1 MQHASRWAVFG
12 LFFFSGA
19 CALIYQITW
28 MRLFRLAMGNTV
40 FTSATVL
47 TAFMAGLALGSW
59 VAGRLAD
66 RTGRPLR
73 AYAYLEVLIGLC
85 GLAMVPAFNALEPVY
100 GWLYHGLDGT
110 GVWLGV
116 GRFLVSAALLALPTT
131 LMGATLPLLS
141 RFTTQ
146 RLESMG
152 RDLGRLY
159 ALNTLGAA
167 LGAALT
173 GFLLVPALGVQT
185 TLWAAAGA
193 NLLIGALAFALPD
206 APSVSAP
213 ADEPSAEPRTSS
225 GSVESSKPAPSR
237 GDVAALWALGLTG
250 FASMIYE
257 VSWTRTLSL
266 LIGSSVYA
274 FTLML
279 VAFICGLGLGS
290 MVLAGWIDRRAR
302 LFRTLAILELAVGLT
317 ALLVEPLFGLLP
329 LAVVE
334 LVNRYA
340 GSFGLLHLSEFLMA
354 FGLMFLP
361 TFAAGGIFPAA
372 AKLYTRHLAKVGKS
386 VGDAYAANTLGA
398 VLGAFAGGF
407 LLIPLIGVQASIL
420 AATTLNIGLGIY
432 FLWRDGLLSRPLFR
446 VLAPGLLLLPLAVSR
461 LPAWDVALLN
471 SAPYLYAGQY
481 QSAARLAG
489 QGVAQAIGQGRR
501 LLYAEEGMT
510 ATVTVWDL
518 RGERFMRVNGKV
530 VASSQG
536 KDLRSHSLLA
546 HLPLLLH
553 EDPQQVLLI
562 GLGCGISLGAAQRHP
577 VAAIDCVELSPEVV
591 EATELF
597 SEVNQDALADPRTRM
612 IVGDGRNHL
621 SLAEDRYDVIISQ
634 PSSLWIAGMA
644 DLFTREFFHD
654 CRQKLA
660 PGGLIGVWLQA
671 YALEPEDVQTIVA
684 TFADAFPHV
693 AMWELMPGIDYLL
706 VGSTAPVEV
715 GLDRLATRLERPG
728 VRRDLARSGGG
739 DALDLLCS
747 YVMGHQGIQKLAGDA
762 PLNTDDN
769 ARLEFAAPRGLYRD
783 LSRGR
788 GLFSLADLAAVR
800 RADLE
805 FVHPTATPQL
815 ARAWAARHLA
825 LEGLIHER
833 RGEYSEALAQMGKA
847 ARLRSEDIEVR
858 RVLPELSFK
867 LAEDAIRRGRFQQAV
882 RLYDGLLAALPDHSV
897 GHYRK
902 GELHEHLRQWDA
914 AAAAYQ
920 RTTELAPTFVA
931 ADLRLGAIHTRNR
944 AFDQAA
950 ETYRRGLATLPE
962 HLGLLNNLGTTFLM
976 QERFAEGLSVFRQAL
991 AIDSTDARV
1000 WNNLG
1005 TAFLKQRQFAEAQHY
1020 LAGAVQRRPED
1031 AILWLKL
1038 ADAYRGA
1045 GDAEKARQVLAEA
1058 PDDLRVR
1065 KMIEQLRE

>member
-1 MQHASRWAVFG
+1 MHIVSRWAVFG

-73 AYAYLEVLIGLC
+73 VYAYLEVLIGLC
-85 GLAMVPAFNALEPVY
+85 GLAMIPAFNALEPIY

-110 GVWLGV
+110 GIWLGV
-116 GRFLVSAALLALPTT
+116 GRFLASAALLALPTT

-173 GFLLVPALGVQT
+173 GFLLVPSLGVQT
-185 TLWAAAGA
+185 TLWAAAGG

-213 ADEPSAEPRTSS
+213 ADEPSAEFRTSA
-225 GSVESSKPAPSR
+225 SSPAPNS
-237 GDVAALWALGLTG
+237 GDLAALWALGLTG

-302 LFRTLAILELAVGLT
+302 LFRTLALLELAVGLT

-372 AKLYTRHLAKVGKS
+372 AKLNTRHLATVGKS

-446 VLAPGLLLLPLAVSR
+446 ALAPGLLLLPLAVSR
-461 LPAWDVALLN
+461 LPTWDVALLN

-553 EDPQQVLLI
+553 EDPQQVLII

-621 SLAEDRYDVIISQ
+621 ALAEDRYDVIISQ

-660 PGGLIGVWLQA
+660 PGGLVGVWLQA

-706 VGSTAPVEV
+706 VGSAAPVEV
-715 GLDRLATRLERPG
+715 GLERLATRLERPG
-728 VRRDLARSGGG
+728 VQRDLARSGGG

-747 YVMGHQGIQKLAGDA
+747 YVMGDQGIQKLADDA

-769 ARLEFAAPRGLYRD
+769 ARLEFAAPKGLYRD
-783 LSRGR
+783 LSRGH
-788 GLFSLADLAAVR
+788 GLFSLADLATVR
-800 RADLE
+800 RADLD
-805 FVHPTATPQL
+805 FVHPAATPQL

-825 LEGLIHER
+825 LKGLIHER
-833 RGEYSEALAQMGKA
+833 RGAYSEALAQMSEA
-847 ARLRSEDIEVR
+847 ARLRPEDIEVR
-858 RVLPELSFK
+858 RVFPELSFK
-867 LAEDAIRRGRFQQAV
+867 LAEDAIRRDRFQQAV
-882 RLYDGLLAALPDHSV
+882 RLYDGLLAALPDHYV

-902 GELHEHLRQWDA
+902 GELHEHLREWEA

-920 RTTELAPTFVA
+920 RAAELAPTFVA
-931 ADLRLGAIHTRNR
+931 AHLRLGAIHTRR
-944 AFDQAA
+944 KALDEAVA
-950 ETYRRGLATLPE
+950 TYRRGLKALPT
-962 HLGLLNNLGTTFLM
+962 HLDLLNNLGTAYLM
-976 QERFAEGLSVFRQAL
+976 QQRVAEGIAVLRQAL
-991 AIDSTDARV
+991 AVDSTDARV

-1031 AILWLKL
+1031 ATLRLKL
-1038 ADAYRGA
+1038 ADAYRRT
-1045 GDAEKARQVLAEA
+1045 GDVERARQVLEGAV
-1058 PDDLRVR
+1058 DDPRVQKR
-1065 KMIEQLRE
+1065 LERLGR

>member
-40 FTSATVL
+40 FTSAAVL

-85 GLAMVPAFNALEPVY
+85 GLAMVPAFNALDPVY
-100 GWLYHGLDGT
+100 GWLYNGLDGT
-110 GVWLGV
+110 GIWLGV
-116 GRFLVSAALLALPTT
+116 GRFLASASLLALPTT

-146 RLESMG
+146 RLASMG

-185 TLWAAAGA
+185 TLWAAAGG

-206 APSVSAP
+206 ASSARVP
-213 ADEPSAEPRTSS
+213 ADEPSAELRTSAS
-225 GSVESSKPAPSR
+225 SVESSKPAPNR
-237 GDVAALWALGLTG
+237 GDMAALWALGLTG

-302 LFRTLAILELAVGLT
+302 LFRTLALLELAVGLT

-372 AKLYTRHLAKVGKS
+372 AKLYTRHLATVGKS

-489 QGVAQAIGQGRR
+489 KGVAHAMGQDRR

-553 EDPQQVLLI
+553 EDPQQVLII

-577 VAAIDCVELSPEVV
+577 VTAIDCVELSPEVV

-597 SEVNQDALADPRTRM
+597 SEVNQDALADPRTRV

-621 SLAEDRYDVIISQ
+621 ALSQNRYDVIISQ

-660 PGGLIGVWLQA
+660 PGGLVGIWLQA

-693 AMWELMPGIDYLL
+693 ALWELMPGIDYLL
-706 VGSTAPVEV
+706 VGSAAPVEV
-715 GLDRLATRLERPG
+715 GLEQFATRLERPG
-728 VRRDLARSGGG
+728 VQRDLAHSGGG
-739 DALDLLCS
+739 GAFDLLCS
-747 YVMGHQGIQKLAGDA
+747 YVMGNQGIQKLAGDA

-783 LSRGR
+783 LSRGH

-800 RADLE
+800 RADLG

-815 ARAWAARHLA
+815 ERAWTARHLA
-825 LEGLIHER
+825 LEGLR
-833 RGEYSEALAQMGKA
+833 REQRGAYSEALAQMGEA
-847 ARLRSEDIEVR
+847 ARLRPEDIEVR
-858 RVLPELSFK
+858 RVFPELSFK

-882 RLYDGLLAALPDHSV
+882 RLYDGLLTALPDHSV

-931 ADLRLGAIHTRNR
+931 AHLRLGAIHTRNR

-950 ETYRRGLATLPE
+950 ATYRRGLATLPE

-976 QERFAEGLSVFRQAL
+976 QEHFAEGLRVFRQAL

-1005 TAFLKQRQFAEAQHY
+1005 TAFLKQQQFAEAQHY
-1020 LAGAVQRRPED
+1020 LAGAIKRRPED
-1031 AILWLKL
+1031 ATLWLKL

-1045 GDAEKARQVLAEA
+1045 GDVEEARQVLEDA
-1058 PDDLRVR
+1058 PDDARVR
-1065 KMIEQLRE
+1065 KMRERLGE

>member
-1 MQHASRWAVFG
+1 MYNASRWAVFG

-59 VAGRLAD
+59 LAGRLAD

-73 AYAYLEVLIGLC
+73 VYAWLEVFIGLC
-85 GLAMVPAFNALEPVY
+85 GLAMTPAFSALEPVY
-100 GWLYHGLDGT
+100 GWLYRELGGAGL
-110 GVWLGV
+110 WLGV
-116 GRFLVSAALLALPTT
+116 GRFVASAALLALPTT

-146 RLESMG
+146 RLERMG

-173 GFLLVPALGVQT
+173 GFLLVPSLGVQT

-193 NLLIGALAFALPD
+193 NLLIGALAFVLAD
-206 APSVSAP
+206 APPARPP
-213 ADEPSAEPRTSS
+213 ADEPASR
-225 GSVESSKPAPSR
+225 R
-237 GDVAALWALGLTG
+237 GDLTALWALGLTG

-290 MVLAGWIDRRAR
+290 LVLAGWIDRRAR
-302 LFRTLAILELAVGLT
+302 LLGTLALLQLAVGLT

-329 LAVVE
+329 LVVVE

-340 GSFGLLHLSEFLMA
+340 GSFGLLHLSEFLLA

-372 AKLYTRHLAKVGKS
+372 AKLYTRHLATVGKS

-420 AATTLNIGLGIY
+420 AATTLNIGLGLY
-432 FLWRDGLLSRPLFR
+432 FLWRDGSFRRPLVR
-446 VLAPGLLLLPLAVSR
+446 LLAPGLLLLPLAVSR

-481 QSAARLAG
+481 QNAARLAG
-489 QGVAQAIGQGRR
+489 QGVAHAIGQDRR
-501 LLYAEEGMT
+501 LLYAKEGMT
-510 ATVTVWDL
+510 ATVTAWDL

-562 GLGCGISLGAAQRHP
+562 GLGCGISLGAALCHP
-577 VAAIDCVELSPEVV
+577 IAAIDCVELSPEVV

-597 SEVNQDALADPRTRM
+597 SEVNQNALADPRTRM

-621 SLAEDRYDVIISQ
+621 ALSEGRYDVIISQ
-634 PSSLWIAGMA
+634 PSSLWIAGMV

-660 PGGLIGVWLQA
+660 PGGLVGVWLQA

-684 TFADAFPHV
+684 TFADAFPYMS
-693 AMWELMPGIDYLL
+693 MWELMPGIDYLL
-706 VGSTAPVEV
+706 VGSASPVEV
-715 GLDRLATRLERPG
+715 GLDRLATRLDRPG
-728 VRRDLARSGGG
+728 VRRDLVRSGGG
-739 DALDLLCS
+739 DALDVLCS
-747 YVMGHQGIQKLAGDA
+747 YVMGDQGIKKLAGDA

-800 RADLE
+800 RVDLG
-805 FVHPTATPQL
+805 FVHPAAPPQL
-815 ARAWAARHLA
+815 TRAWAARHLA
-825 LEGLIHER
+825 LDGLMHER
-833 RGEYSEALAQMGKA
+833 RGAYSEALAQMGKA
-847 ARLRSEDIEVR
+847 ARLRPEDIEVR

-882 RLYDGLLAALPDHSV
+882 RWYDELLTALPDHAV

-902 GELHEHLRQWDA
+902 GELHEHLRQWDI

-920 RTTELAPTFVA
+920 RTAELAPTFVA
-931 ADLRLGAIHTRNR
+931 AHLRLGAIHTRNR

-950 ETYRRGLATLPE
+950 ATYRRGLAALPD
-962 HLGLLNNLGTTFLM
+962 HLGLLNNLGTALLM
-976 QERFAEGLSVFRQAL
+976 QERFAEGMRVFRQAL

-1005 TAFLKQRQFAEAQHY
+1005 TAFLKQRQFAAAQHY
-1020 LAGAVQRRPED
+1020 LQGAVQRRPED
-1031 AILWLKL
+1031 ATLRLKL
-1038 ADAYRGA
+1038 ADAYRGT
-1045 GDAEKARQVLAEA
+1045 GEVEKARQVLEEG
-1058 PDDLRVR
+1058 PDDPRVR
-1065 KMIEQLRE
+1065 KMRAQLGE

>member
-1 MQHASRWAVFG
+1 MHNASRWAVFG
-12 LFFFSGA
+12 LFFFSGS

-59 VAGRLAD
+59 LAGRLAD

-73 AYAYLEVLIGLC
+73 VYAYLEVLIGLC
-85 GLAMVPAFNALEPVY
+85 GLAMTPAFNALEPVY

-110 GVWLGV
+110 GIWLGV
-116 GRFLVSAALLALPTT
+116 GRFLASAALLALPTT

-173 GFLLVPALGVQT
+173 GFLLVPSLGVQT

-193 NLLIGALAFALPD
+193 NLLIGALAFALAD
-206 APSVSAP
+206 APSANAP
-213 ADEPSAEPRTSS
+213 ADEP
-225 GSVESSKPAPSR
+225 APSR
-237 GDVAALWALGLTG
+237 SDLAALWALGLTG

-302 LFRTLAILELAVGLT
+302 LFRTLALLELAVGLT

-372 AKLYTRHLAKVGKS
+372 AKLYTRHLSKVGKS
-386 VGDAYAANTLGA
+386 VGNAYAANTLGA

-489 QGVAQAIGQGRR
+489 QGMAHTIGQGRR

-591 EATELF
+591 EATKLF

-621 SLAEDRYDVIISQ
+621 ALSAGRYDVIISQ

-660 PGGLIGVWLQA
+660 PGGLVGVWLQA

-706 VGSTAPVEV
+706 VGSAAPVEV

-728 VRRDLARSGGG
+728 VRSDLARSGGG

-747 YVMGHQGIQKLAGDA
+747 YVMGDQGIHKLAGDA

-800 RADLE
+800 RADLD
-805 FVHPTATPQL
+805 FVHPPPTPQL
-815 ARAWAARHLA
+815 TRAWAARHLA

-833 RGEYSEALAQMGKA
+833 RGAYSEARAQMGKA
-847 ARLRSEDIEVR
+847 ARLRPEDIEVR
-858 RVLPELSFK
+858 RVFPELSFK

-882 RLYDGLLAALPDHSV
+882 RLYDELLAALPDHAV

-902 GELHEHLRQWDA
+902 GELHEHLREWDA
-914 AAAAYQ
+914 ATAAYQ
-920 RTTELAPTFVA
+920 RAAELAPTFVA
-931 ADLRLGAIHTRNR
+931 AHLRLGAIHTRR
-944 AFDQAA
+944 KAFAA
-950 ETYRRGLATLPE
+950 AIETYRRGLEALPT
-962 HLGLLNNLGTTFLM
+962 HLDLLNNLGTAYLM
-976 QERFAEGLSVFRQAL
+976 QQRVAEGVAVLRQAL
-991 AIDSTDARV
+991 AVDSTDARV

-1020 LAGAVQRRPED
+1020 LSGAVKRRPED
-1031 AILWLKL
+1031 ATLLLKL
-1038 ADAYRGA
+1038 ADAYRGTGA
-1045 GDAEKARQVLAEA
+1045 VEKARQVLEGA
-1058 PDDLRVR
+1058 PDDPRVR
-1065 KMIEQLRE
+1065 KMIEQLGK

>member
-1 MQHASRWAVFG
+1 MYNASRWAVFG

-59 VAGRLAD
+59 LAGRLAD

-73 AYAYLEVLIGLC
+73 VYAWLEVFIGLC
-85 GLAMVPAFNALEPVY
+85 GLAMTPAFSALEPVY
-100 GWLYHGLDGT
+100 GWLYRELGGT
-110 GVWLGV
+110 GLWLGV
-116 GRFLVSAALLALPTT
+116 GRFVASAALLALPTT

-146 RLESMG
+146 RLERMG

-173 GFLLVPALGVQT
+173 GFLLVPSLGVQT

-193 NLLIGALAFALPD
+193 NLLIGALAFVLAD
-206 APSVSAP
+206 APATRPP
-213 ADEPSAEPRTSS
+213 ADEPASR
-225 GSVESSKPAPSR
+225 R
-237 GDVAALWALGLTG
+237 GDLAALWALGLTG

-290 MVLAGWIDRRAR
+290 LVLAGWIDRRAR
-302 LFRTLAILELAVGLT
+302 LLGTLALLQLAVGLT

-329 LAVVE
+329 LVVVE

-340 GSFGLLHLSEFLMA
+340 GSFGLLHLSEFLLA

-372 AKLYTRHLAKVGKS
+372 AKLYTRHLATVGKS

-420 AATTLNIGLGIY
+420 AATTLNIGLGLY
-432 FLWRDGLLSRPLFR
+432 FLWRDGSFRRPLVR
-446 VLAPGLLLLPLAVSR
+446 LLAPGLLLLPLAVSR

-489 QGVAQAIGQGRR
+489 QGVAHAIGQDRR
-501 LLYAEEGMT
+501 LLYAKEGMT
-510 ATVTVWDL
+510 ATVTAWDL

-562 GLGCGISLGAAQRHP
+562 GLGCGISLGAALCHP
-577 VAAIDCVELSPEVV
+577 IAAIDCVELSPEVV

-621 SLAEDRYDVIISQ
+621 ALSEGRYDVIISQ
-634 PSSLWIAGMA
+634 PSSLWIAGMV

-660 PGGLIGVWLQA
+660 PGGLVGVWLQA

-684 TFADAFPHV
+684 TFADAFPYMS
-693 AMWELMPGIDYLL
+693 MWELMPGIDYLL
-706 VGSTAPVEV
+706 VGSAAPVEV
-715 GLDRLATRLERPG
+715 GLDRLATRLDRPG

-739 DALDLLCS
+739 DALDVLCS
-747 YVMGHQGIQKLAGDA
+747 YVMGDQGIKKLAGDA

-800 RADLE
+800 RVDLG
-805 FVHPTATPQL
+805 FVHPAATPQL
-815 ARAWAARHLA
+815 TRAWAARHLA
-825 LEGLIHER
+825 LDGLMHER
-833 RGEYSEALAQMGKA
+833 RGAYSEALAQMGKA
-847 ARLRSEDIEVR
+847 ARLRPEDIEVR

-882 RLYDGLLAALPDHSV
+882 RWYDELLSALPDHAV

-902 GELHEHLRQWDA
+902 GELHEHLRQWDV

-920 RTTELAPTFVA
+920 RTADLAPTFVA
-931 ADLRLGAIHTRNR
+931 AHLRLGAIHTRNR

-950 ETYRRGLATLPE
+950 ATYRRGLKALPD
-962 HLGLLNNLGTTFLM
+962 HLGLLNNLGTALLM
-976 QERFAEGLSVFRQAL
+976 QERFAEGMRVYRQAL
-991 AIDSTDARV
+991 AIDSTDALV

-1005 TAFLKQRQFAEAQHY
+1005 TAFLKQRQFAAAQHY
-1020 LAGAVQRRPED
+1020 LQEAVQRRPED
-1031 AILWLKL
+1031 ATLRLKL
-1038 ADAYRGA
+1038 ADAYRGT
-1045 GDAEKARQVLAEA
+1045 GEVEKARQVLEEG
-1058 PDDLRVR
+1058 PDDPRVR
-1065 KMIEQLRE
+1065 KMRERLGGR

>member
-1 MQHASRWAVFG
+1 MHNASRWAVFG

-40 FTSATVL
+40 FTSAAVL

-59 VAGRLAD
+59 IAGRFAD

-85 GLAMVPAFNALEPVY
+85 GLAMTPAFNALEPVY
-100 GWLYHGLDGT
+100 GWLYHGLAGT
-110 GVWLGV
+110 GIWLGV
-116 GRFLVSAALLALPTT
+116 GRFLASATLLALPCT

-173 GFLLVPALGVQT
+173 GFLLVPVLGVQT

-193 NLLIGALAFALPD
+193 NLLIGALAFAL
-206 APSVSAP
+206 AYEPSASAP
-213 ADEPSAEPRTSS
+213 ADEP
-225 GSVESSKPAPSR
+225 APSR
-237 GDVAALWALGLTG
+237 GDLAALWALGLTG

-290 MVLAGWIDRRAR
+290 MVLAGWIDRRTR
-302 LFRTLAILELAVGLT
+302 LFGTLALLELAVGLT

-340 GSFGLLHLSEFLMA
+340 DSFELLHLSKFLMA

-372 AKLYTRHLAKVGKS
+372 AKLYTRHLATVGKS

-407 LLIPLIGVQASIL
+407 LLIPVIGVQASIL
-420 AATTLNIGLGIY
+420 AATALNIGLGIY
-432 FLWRDGLLSRPLFR
+432 FLWRDGLLSRPLLR
-446 VLAPGLLLLPLAVSR
+446 VLAPGLLLLPLAVAR
-461 LPAWDVALLN
+461 LSAWDVALLN

-489 QGVAQAIGQGRR
+489 QGVAHAIGQGRR

-591 EATELF
+591 EATALF
-597 SEVNQDALADPRTRM
+597 SAVNQDALADPRTRM

-621 SLAEDRYDVIISQ
+621 ALSENRYDVIISQ

-660 PGGLIGVWLQA
+660 PGGLVGVWLQA
-671 YALEPEDVQTIVA
+671 YALEPQDVQTIVA
-684 TFADAFPHV
+684 TFADAFPHGT
-693 AMWELMPGIDYLL
+693 MWELMPGIDYLL
-706 VGSTAPVEV
+706 VGSVAPVEV
-715 GLDRLATRLERPG
+715 GLDRLAAHLDRPG

-747 YVMGHQGIQKLAGDA
+747 YVMGNQGVQKLAGDA

-788 GLFSLADLAAVR
+788 ELFSLADLAVVR
-800 RADLE
+800 RADLG
-805 FVHPTATPQL
+805 FVHPPATPQL

-825 LEGLIHER
+825 LDGLMHER
-833 RGEYSEALAQMGKA
+833 RGAYSEALAQMGAA
-847 ARLRSEDIEVR
+847 ARLRPEDIEVR
-858 RVLPELSFK
+858 RVFPELSFK
-867 LAEDAIRRGRFQQAV
+867 LAEDAIRRGRLQQAV
-882 RLYDGLLAALPDHSV
+882 RLYDELLAALPDHSV

-920 RTTELAPTFVA
+920 RAAELAPTFVA
-931 ADLRLGAIHTRNR
+931 AHLRLGAIHTRRR
-944 AFDQAA
+944 AFDEAIA
-950 ETYRRGLATLPE
+950 TYGRGLEALPA
-962 HLGLLNNLGTTFLM
+962 HLDLLNNLGTAYLM
-976 QERFAEGLSVFRQAL
+976 QERVAEGMAVLREALSV
-991 AIDSTDARV
+991 DSTDARV

-1020 LAGAVQRRPED
+1020 LAGAVKRRPED
-1031 AILWLKL
+1031 ATLRLKL

-1045 GDAEKARQVLAEA
+1045 GEVEKARQVLEQA
-1058 PDDLRVR
+1058 PDDPRVR
-1065 KMIEQLRE
+1065 KMREQLGE

>member
-85 GLAMVPAFNALEPVY
+85 GLAMIPAFNALEPVY

-110 GVWLGV
+110 GIWLGV
-116 GRFLVSAALLALPTT
+116 GRFLASAALLALPTT

-185 TLWAAAGA
+185 TLWAAAGG

-206 APSVSAP
+206 ASSASAP
-213 ADEPSAEPRTSS
+213 ADEPSAELRA
-225 GSVESSKPAPSR
+225 KPPPSR

-302 LFRTLAILELAVGLT
+302 LFRTLALLELAVGLT

-372 AKLYTRHLAKVGKS
+372 AKLYTRHLATVGKS

-489 QGVAQAIGQGRR
+489 QGVAHAIGQGRR

-530 VASSQG
+530 IASSQG

-553 EDPQQVLLI
+553 EDPQQVLII

-577 VAAIDCVELSPEVV
+577 VASIDCVELSPEVV

-621 SLAEDRYDVIISQ
+621 ALAEGRYDVIISQ
-634 PSSLWIAGMA
+634 PSNLWIAGMA

-660 PGGLIGVWLQA
+660 PGGLVGIWLQA

-693 AMWELMPGIDYLL
+693 VLWELMPGIDYLL
-706 VGSTAPVEV
+706 VGSAAPVEV

-728 VRRDLARSGGG
+728 VQRDLARSGGG

-747 YVMGHQGIQKLAGDA
+747 YVMGDQGIQKLAGDA

-800 RADLE
+800 RADLG
-805 FVHPTATPQL
+805 FVHPAATPQL
-815 ARAWAARHLA
+815 ERAWTARHLA
-825 LEGLIHER
+825 LKGLIRER
-833 RGEYSEALAQMGKA
+833 RGEYSQALAQMGAA
-847 ARLRSEDIEVR
+847 ARLRPEDIEVR
-858 RVLPELSFK
+858 RVFPELSFK
-867 LAEDAIRRGRFQQAV
+867 LVEEAIRRGRFQQAV
-882 RLYDGLLAALPDHSV
+882 RLYDGLLAALPDHYV

-902 GELHEHLRQWDA
+902 GELHEYLRQWDA

-920 RTTELAPTFVA
+920 RTTELAPNFVSA
-931 ADLRLGAIHTRNR
+931 HLRLGAIHTRNR
-944 AFDQAA
+944 AFAQAA
-950 ETYRRGLATLPE
+950 ATYRRGLVAIPE
-962 HLGLLNNLGTTFLM
+962 HLGLLNNLGTALLM
-976 QERFAEGLSVFRQAL
+976 QERFAEGLRVFRQAM

-1000 WNNLG
+1000 WDNLG
-1005 TAFLKQRQFAEAQHY
+1005 TAFLKQRQFAEAQRY

-1031 AILWLKL
+1031 ATLRLKL

-1045 GDAEKARQVLAEA
+1045 GDVEKARQVLEEA
-1058 PDDLRVR
+1058 PDDPWIQKRLERLRR
-1065 KMIEQLRE
+1065 

>member
-1 MQHASRWAVFG
+1 MHNASRWAVFG
-12 LFFFSGA
+12 LFFFSGS

-40 FTSATVL
+40 FTSAAVL

-59 VAGRLAD
+59 LAGRLAD

-73 AYAYLEVLIGLC
+73 VYAYLEVLIGLC
-85 GLAMVPAFNALEPVY
+85 GLAMTPAFNALEPVY

-110 GVWLGV
+110 GIWLGV
-116 GRFLVSAALLALPTT
+116 GRFLASAALLALPTT

-173 GFLLVPALGVQT
+173 GFLLVPSLGVQT

-193 NLLIGALAFALPD
+193 NLLIGALAFALAD
-206 APSVSAP
+206 APSANAP
-213 ADEPSAEPRTSS
+213 ADE
-225 GSVESSKPAPSR
+225 PAPSR
-237 GDVAALWALGLTG
+237 GDLAALWALGLTG

-302 LFRTLAILELAVGLT
+302 LFRTLALLELAVGLT

-372 AKLYTRHLAKVGKS
+372 AKLYTRHLATVGKS
-386 VGDAYAANTLGA
+386 VGNAYAANTLGA

-446 VLAPGLLLLPLAVSR
+446 MLAPGLLLLPLAVSR

-471 SAPYLYAGQY
+471 SAPYLYASQY

-489 QGVAQAIGQGRR
+489 QGVAHAIGQGRR

-553 EDPQQVLLI
+553 EDPQQ
-562 GLGCGISLGAAQRHP
+562 C
-577 VAAIDCVELSPEVV
+577 C
-591 EATELF
+591 
-597 SEVNQDALADPRTRM
+597 
-612 IVGDGRNHL
+612 
-621 SLAEDRYDVIISQ
+621 
-634 PSSLWIAGMA
+634 
-644 DLFTREFFHD
+644 
-654 CRQKLA
+654 
-660 PGGLIGVWLQA
+660 
-671 YALEPEDVQTIVA
+671 
-684 TFADAFPHV
+684 
-693 AMWELMPGIDYLL
+693 
-706 VGSTAPVEV
+706 
-715 GLDRLATRLERPG
+715 
-728 VRRDLARSGGG
+728 
-739 DALDLLCS
+739 
-747 YVMGHQGIQKLAGDA
+747 
-762 PLNTDDN
+762 
-769 ARLEFAAPRGLYRD
+769 
-783 LSRGR
+783 
-788 GLFSLADLAAVR
+788 
-800 RADLE
+800 
-805 FVHPTATPQL
+805 
-815 ARAWAARHLA
+815 
-825 LEGLIHER
+825 
-833 RGEYSEALAQMGKA
+833 
-847 ARLRSEDIEVR
+847 
-858 RVLPELSFK
+858 
-867 LAEDAIRRGRFQQAV
+867 
-882 RLYDGLLAALPDHSV
+882 
-897 GHYRK
+897 
-902 GELHEHLRQWDA
+902 
-914 AAAAYQ
+914 
-920 RTTELAPTFVA
+920 
-931 ADLRLGAIHTRNR
+931 
-944 AFDQAA
+944 
-950 ETYRRGLATLPE
+950 
-962 HLGLLNNLGTTFLM
+962 
-976 QERFAEGLSVFRQAL
+976 
-991 AIDSTDARV
+991 
-1000 WNNLG
+1000 
-1005 TAFLKQRQFAEAQHY
+1005 
-1020 LAGAVQRRPED
+1020 
-1031 AILWLKL
+1031 
-1038 ADAYRGA
+1038 
-1045 GDAEKARQVLAEA
+1045 
-1058 PDDLRVR
+1058 
-1065 KMIEQLRE
+1065 

>member
-1 MQHASRWAVFG
+1 MYNASRWAVFG

-59 VAGRLAD
+59 LAGRLAD
-66 RTGRPLR
+66 RTGRPLLV
-73 AYAYLEVLIGLC
+73 YAWLEVFIGLC
-85 GLAMVPAFNALEPVY
+85 GLAMTPAFSALEPVY
-100 GWLYHGLDGT
+100 GWLYRELGGT
-110 GVWLGV
+110 GLWLGV
-116 GRFLVSAALLALPTT
+116 GRFVASAALLALPTT

-146 RLESMG
+146 RLERMG

-173 GFLLVPALGVQT
+173 GFLLVPSLGVQT

-193 NLLIGALAFALPD
+193 NLLIGALAFVLTD
-206 APSVSAP
+206 APPARP
-213 ADEPSAEPRTSS
+213 AADEPASR
-225 GSVESSKPAPSR
+225 R
-237 GDVAALWALGLTG
+237 GDLAALWALGLTG

-290 MVLAGWIDRRAR
+290 LVLAGWIDRRAR
-302 LFRTLAILELAVGLT
+302 LFGTLALLQLAVGLT

-329 LAVVE
+329 LVVVE

-340 GSFGLLHLSEFLMA
+340 GSFGLLHLSEFLLA

-372 AKLYTRHLAKVGKS
+372 AKLYTRHLATVGKS

-420 AATTLNIGLGIY
+420 AATTLNIGLGLY
-432 FLWRDGLLSRPLFR
+432 FLWRDGSFSRPLVR

-489 QGVAQAIGQGRR
+489 QGVAHAIGQDRR
-501 LLYAEEGMT
+501 LLYAKEGMT
-510 ATVTVWDL
+510 ATVTAWDL

-562 GLGCGISLGAAQRHP
+562 GLGCGISLGAALCHP
-577 VAAIDCVELSPEVV
+577 IAAIDCVELSPEVV

-597 SEVNQDALADPRTRM
+597 SEVNQNALADPRTRM

-621 SLAEDRYDVIISQ
+621 ALSEGRYDVIISQ
-634 PSSLWIAGMA
+634 PSSLWIAGMV

-660 PGGLIGVWLQA
+660 PGGLVGVWLQA

-684 TFADAFPHV
+684 TFADAFPYMS
-693 AMWELMPGIDYLL
+693 MWELMPGIDYLL
-706 VGSTAPVEV
+706 VGSASPVEV
-715 GLDRLATRLERPG
+715 GLDRLATRLDRPG

-739 DALDLLCS
+739 DALDVLCS
-747 YVMGHQGIQKLAGDA
+747 YVMGDQGIKKLAGDA

-800 RADLE
+800 RVDLG
-805 FVHPTATPQL
+805 FVHPAATPQL
-815 ARAWAARHLA
+815 TRAWAARHLA
-825 LEGLIHER
+825 LDGLMHER
-833 RGEYSEALAQMGKA
+833 RGAYSEALAQMGKA
-847 ARLRSEDIEVR
+847 ARLRPEDIEVR

-882 RLYDGLLAALPDHSV
+882 RWYDELLAALPDHAV

-902 GELHEHLRQWDA
+902 GELHEHLRQWDV
-914 AAAAYQ
+914 AAAAYH
-920 RTTELAPTFVA
+920 RTAELAPTFVA
-931 ADLRLGAIHTRNR
+931 AHLRLGAIHTRNR

-950 ETYRRGLATLPE
+950 ATYRRGLKALPD
-962 HLGLLNNLGTTFLM
+962 HLGLLNNLGTTLLM
-976 QERFAEGLSVFRQAL
+976 QERFAEGMRVFRQAL

-1005 TAFLKQRQFAEAQHY
+1005 TAFLKQRQFAAAQHY
-1020 LAGAVQRRPED
+1020 LQEAVQRRPED
-1031 AILWLKL
+1031 ATLRLKL
-1038 ADAYRGA
+1038 ADAYRGT
-1045 GDAEKARQVLAEA
+1045 GEVEKARQVLEEG
-1058 PDDLRVR
+1058 PDDPRVR
-1065 KMIEQLRE
+1065 KMRERLGE

>member
-1 MQHASRWAVFG
+1 MHIASRWAVFG

-40 FTSATVL
+40 FTAAAVL

-85 GLAMVPAFNALEPVY
+85 GLAMIPAFNALEPVY

-110 GVWLGV
+110 GIWLGV
-116 GRFLVSAALLALPTT
+116 GRFLASAALLALPTT

-173 GFLLVPALGVQT
+173 GFLLVPSLGVQT
-185 TLWAAAGA
+185 TLWAAAGG
-193 NLLIGALAFALPD
+193 NLLIGVLAFVLPD
-206 APSVSAP
+206 ASSASAP
-213 ADEPSAEPRTSS
+213 ADEPSAELR
-225 GSVESSKPAPSR
+225 SKPAPSR
-237 GDVAALWALGLTG
+237 GDMAALWALGLTG

-290 MVLAGWIDRRAR
+290 MVLAGWIDRRPR
-302 LFRTLAILELAVGLT
+302 LFRTLALLELAVGLT

-340 GSFGLLHLSEFLMA
+340 GSFGLLHLTEFLMA

-372 AKLYTRHLAKVGKS
+372 AKLYTRHLATVGKS
-386 VGDAYAANTLGA
+386 VGNAYAANTLGA

-420 AATTLNIGLGIY
+420 AATALNIGLGIY

-446 VLAPGLLLLPLAVSR
+446 VLALGLLLLPLAVSR

-489 QGVAQAIGQGRR
+489 QDVAQAIGQGRR

-553 EDPQQVLLI
+553 EDPQQVLII
-562 GLGCGISLGAAQRHP
+562 GLGCGISLGAAQHHP

-621 SLAEDRYDVIISQ
+621 ALAEGRYDVIISQ

-660 PGGLIGVWLQA
+660 PGGLVGIWLQA

-693 AMWELMPGIDYLL
+693 ALWELMPGIDYLL
-706 VGSTAPVEV
+706 VGSATPVEV
-715 GLDRLATRLERPG
+715 GLDRLATRLARPG

-747 YVMGHQGIQKLAGDA
+747 YVMGNQGIHKLAGDA

-769 ARLEFAAPRGLYRD
+769 ARLEFAAPKGLYRD

-800 RADLE
+800 RADLS
-805 FVHPTATPQL
+805 FVQPDATPQL
-815 ARAWAARHLA
+815 ERAWAARHLA
-825 LEGLIHER
+825 LDGLIHER
-833 RGEYSEALAQMGKA
+833 RGAYSEALAQMSEA
-847 ARLRSEDIEVR
+847 AQLRPEDIEVR
-858 RVLPELSFK
+858 RVFPELSFK

-902 GELHEHLRQWDA
+902 GELHEHLREWDA

-920 RTTELAPTFVA
+920 RAAELSPTFVA
-931 ADLRLGAIHTRNR
+931 AHLRLGAIHTRR
-944 AFDQAA
+944 KAFDAA
-950 ETYRRGLATLPE
+950 IATYRRGLEALPT
-962 HLGLLNNLGTTFLM
+962 HLDLLNNLGTAYLM
-976 QERFAEGLSVFRQAL
+976 QQRVAEGVDVLRQAL
-991 AIDSTDARV
+991 AVDSTDARV

-1031 AILWLKL
+1031 ATLRLKL
-1038 ADAYRGA
+1038 ADAYRGT
-1045 GDAEKARQVLAEA
+1045 GEMEKARQVLAGA
-1058 PDDLRVR
+1058 PDDPRVR
-1065 KMIEQLRE
+1065 KRLERLER

>member
-1 MQHASRWAVFG
+1 MYNASRWAVFG

-59 VAGRLAD
+59 LAGRLAD

-73 AYAYLEVLIGLC
+73 VYAWLEVFIGLC
-85 GLAMVPAFNALEPVY
+85 GLAMTPAFSALEPVY
-100 GWLYHGLDGT
+100 GWLYRELGGT
-110 GVWLGV
+110 GLWLGV
-116 GRFLVSAALLALPTT
+116 GRFVASAALLALPTT

-146 RLESMG
+146 RLERMG

-173 GFLLVPALGVQT
+173 GFLLVPSLGVQT

-193 NLLIGALAFALPD
+193 NLLIGALAFVLTD
-206 APSVSAP
+206 APAARPP
-213 ADEPSAEPRTSS
+213 ADEPAPR
-225 GSVESSKPAPSR
+225 R
-237 GDVAALWALGLTG
+237 GDLAALWALGLTG

-290 MVLAGWIDRRAR
+290 LVLAGWIDRRAR
-302 LFRTLAILELAVGLT
+302 LLGTLALLELAVGLT

-329 LAVVE
+329 LVVVE

-340 GSFGLLHLSEFLMA
+340 GSFGLLHLSEFLLA

-372 AKLYTRHLAKVGKS
+372 AKLYTRHLATVGKS
-386 VGDAYAANTLGA
+386 VGDAYATNTLGA

-420 AATTLNIGLGIY
+420 AATTLNLGLGLY
-432 FLWRDGLLSRPLFR
+432 FLWRDGWFRRPLVR

-481 QSAARLAG
+481 ERAARLAG
-489 QGVAQAIGQGRR
+489 QDMAYTIGRDRR

-510 ATVTVWDL
+510 ATVTAWDL

-553 EDPQQVLLI
+553 EDPQHVLLI
-562 GLGCGISLGAAQRHP
+562 GLGCGISLGAALCHP
-577 VAAIDCVELSPEVV
+577 IEAIDCVELSPEVV

-597 SEVNQDALADPRTRM
+597 SEVNQDALADPRTQM

-621 SLAEDRYDVIISQ
+621 ALSEGRYDVIISQ
-634 PSSLWIAGMA
+634 PSSLWIAGMV

-660 PGGLIGVWLQA
+660 PGGLVGVWLQA

-684 TFADAFPHV
+684 TFADAFPHGS
-693 AMWELMPGIDYLL
+693 MWELMPGIDYLL
-706 VGSTAPVEV
+706 VGSASSVEV
-715 GLDRLATRLERPG
+715 GLAQLSTRLDRPG

-747 YVMGHQGIQKLAGDA
+747 YVMGDQGIKKLAGDA

-800 RADLE
+800 RTDLG
-805 FVHPTATPQL
+805 FVHPAATPEL
-815 ARAWAARHLA
+815 THAWAARHLA
-825 LEGLIHER
+825 LDGLMHER
-833 RGEYSEALAQMGKA
+833 RGAYSEALAQMGKA
-847 ARLRSEDIEVR
+847 ARLRPEDIEVR

-882 RLYDGLLAALPDHSV
+882 RWYDELLAALPDHAV

-902 GELHEHLRQWDA
+902 GELHEHLRQWDV

-920 RTTELAPTFVA
+920 RTAELAPTFVA
-931 ADLRLGAIHTRNR
+931 AHLRLGALQTRNR

-950 ETYRRGLATLPE
+950 ATYRRGLEALPD

-976 QERFAEGLSVFRQAL
+976 QERFAEGMSVFRRAL

-1005 TAFLKQRQFAEAQHY
+1005 TAFLKQRQFAAAQHY
-1020 LAGAVQRRPED
+1020 LAGAVQRRPQD
-1031 AILWLKL
+1031 ATLRLKL
-1038 ADAYRGA
+1038 ADAYRGT
-1045 GDAEKARQVLAEA
+1045 GEVERARQVLEEG
-1058 PDDLRVR
+1058 PDDPRVR
-1065 KMIEQLRE
+1065 RMRAQLGE

>member
-1 MQHASRWAVFG
+1 MYNASRWAVFG
-12 LFFFSGA
+12 LFFFSGT

-59 VAGRLAD
+59 LAGRLAD

-73 AYAYLEVLIGLC
+73 VYAWLEVFIGLC
-85 GLAMVPAFNALEPVY
+85 GLAMTPAFSALEPVY
-100 GWLYHGLDGT
+100 GWLYRELGGT
-110 GVWLGV
+110 GLWLGV
-116 GRFLVSAALLALPTT
+116 GRFVASAALLALPTT

-146 RLESMG
+146 RLERMG

-173 GFLLVPALGVQT
+173 GFLLVPSLGVQT

-193 NLLIGALAFALPD
+193 NLLIGALAFVLTD
-206 APSVSAP
+206 APAGRAP
-213 ADEPSAEPRTSS
+213 ADEPAPR
-225 GSVESSKPAPSR
+225 R
-237 GDVAALWALGLTG
+237 GDLAALWALGLTG

-290 MVLAGWIDRRAR
+290 LVLAGWIDRRAR
-302 LFRTLAILELAVGLT
+302 LLGTLALLELAVGLT

-329 LAVVE
+329 LVVVE

-340 GSFGLLHLSEFLMA
+340 GSFGLLHLSEFLLA

-372 AKLYTRHLAKVGKS
+372 AKLYTRHLATVGKS

-420 AATTLNIGLGIY
+420 AATTLNLGLGLY
-432 FLWRDGLLSRPLFR
+432 FLWRDGWFRRPLVR

-481 QSAARLAG
+481 ESAARLAG
-489 QGVAQAIGQGRR
+489 QGMAYTIGRDRR

-510 ATVTVWDL
+510 ATVTAWDL

-553 EDPQQVLLI
+553 EDPQHVLLI
-562 GLGCGISLGAAQRHP
+562 GLGCGISLGAALCHP
-577 VAAIDCVELSPEVV
+577 IEAIDCVELSPEVV

-597 SEVNQDALADPRTRM
+597 SEVNQDALADPRTQM

-621 SLAEDRYDVIISQ
+621 ALSEGRYDVIISQ
-634 PSSLWIAGMA
+634 PSSLWIAGMV

-660 PGGLIGVWLQA
+660 PGGLVGVWLQA

-684 TFADAFPHV
+684 TFADAFPHGS
-693 AMWELMPGIDYLL
+693 MWELMPGIDYLL
-706 VGSTAPVEV
+706 VGSVSSVEV
-715 GLDRLATRLERPG
+715 GLDRLSTRLDRPG

-747 YVMGHQGIQKLAGDA
+747 YVMGDQGIKKLAGDA

-800 RADLE
+800 RTDLG
-805 FVHPTATPQL
+805 FVHPAATPEL
-815 ARAWAARHLA
+815 THAWAARHLA
-825 LEGLIHER
+825 LDGLMHER
-833 RGEYSEALAQMGKA
+833 RGAYSEALAQMGKA
-847 ARLRSEDIEVR
+847 ARLRPEDIEVR

-867 LAEDAIRRGRFQQAV
+867 LAEDAIRLGRFQQAV
-882 RLYDGLLAALPDHSV
+882 RWYDELLAALPDHAV

-902 GELHEHLRQWDA
+902 GELHEHLRQWDV

-920 RTTELAPTFVA
+920 RTAALAPTFVA
-931 ADLRLGAIHTRNR
+931 AHLRLGALHTRNR

-950 ETYRRGLATLPE
+950 ATYRRGLKALPN

-976 QERFAEGLSVFRQAL
+976 QERFAEGMSVFRRAL

-1005 TAFLKQRQFAEAQHY
+1005 TAFLKQRQFAAAQHY
-1020 LAGAVQRRPED
+1020 LQGAVQRRPKD
-1031 AILWLKL
+1031 ATLRLKL
-1038 ADAYRGA
+1038 ADAYRGT
-1045 GDAEKARQVLAEA
+1045 GEVERARQVLEEG
-1058 PDDLRVR
+1058 PDDPRVR
-1065 KMIEQLRE
+1065 RMRTQLGE

>member
-1 MQHASRWAVFG
+1 MQNASRWAVFG

-19 CALIYQITW
+19 CALVYQITW
-28 MRLFRLAMGNTV
+28 LRLFRLAMGNTV

-59 VAGRLAD
+59 LAGRLAD

-73 AYAYLEVLIGLC
+73 LYAYLEVLIGLC
-85 GLAMVPAFNALEPVY
+85 GLAMMPAFHAIEPVY
-100 GWLYHGLDGT
+100 GWLYRGLDGT
-110 GVWLGV
+110 GLWLGV
-116 GRFLVSAALLALPTT
+116 GRFAASAALLALPTT

-146 RLESMG
+146 RLSSMG

-173 GFLLVPALGVQT
+173 GFLLVPSLGVQT

-193 NLLIGALAFALPD
+193 NVLIGALAFVLAD
-206 APSVSAP
+206 APKVRVADESAP
-213 ADEPSAEPRTSS
+213 R
-225 GSVESSKPAPSR
+225 R
-237 GDVAALWALGLTG
+237 GDLAALWALGLTG
-250 FASMIYE
+250 FASMLYE

-302 LFRTLAILELAVGLT
+302 LFRTLALLELAVGLS

-340 GSFGLLHLSEFLMA
+340 GSFALLHLSEFLLA

-372 AKLYTRHLAKVGKS
+372 AKLYTRHLATVGKS

-420 AATTLNIGLGIY
+420 VGITLNIGLGIY
-432 FLWRDGLLSRPLFR
+432 FLWRDGLLRRPLFR
-446 VLAPGLLLLPLAVSR
+446 VLAPGLLLLPLVVSR
-461 LPAWDVALLN
+461 LWAWDVALLN
-471 SAPYLYAGQY
+471 SAPYLYARQY

-489 QGVAQAIGQGRR
+489 QDVAHAIGQDRR

-553 EDPQQVLLI
+553 DDPQQVLLI
-562 GLGCGISLGAAQRHP
+562 GLGCGISLGAAQHHP

-597 SEVNQDALADPRTRM
+597 SEVNQDALADPRTRL

-621 SLAEDRYDVIISQ
+621 ALAAGRYDVIISQ

-660 PGGLIGVWLQA
+660 PGGLVGVWLQA

-693 AMWELMPGIDYLL
+693 ALWELMPGIDYLL
-706 VGSTAPVEV
+706 VGSASPVEV
-715 GLDRLATRLERPG
+715 GLDRLAAHLERPG
-728 VRRDLARSGGG
+728 VQRDLARSGGG

-747 YVMGHQGIQKLAGDA
+747 YVMGNRGIRELAGDA

-769 ARLEFAAPRGLYRD
+769 ARLEFAAPKGLYRD

-800 RADLE
+800 RADLG
-805 FVHPTATPQL
+805 FVQPIATPPL
-815 ARAWAARHLA
+815 ERAWAARHLA
-825 LEGLIHER
+825 LEGLMHER
-833 RGEYSEALAQMGKA
+833 RGAYSEALAQMSQA
-847 ARLRSEDIEVR
+847 ARLRPADIEVR

-867 LAEDAIRRGRFQQAV
+867 LAEDAIRRGRLQQAV
-882 RLYDGLLAALPDHSV
+882 RLYDELLAALPNHAV

-902 GELHEHLRQWDA
+902 GELHEHLRQWDV

-920 RTTELAPTFVA
+920 RAAELSPAFVA
-931 ADLRLGAIHTRNR
+931 AHLRLGAIHTRNR
-944 AFDQAA
+944 AFEQAA
-950 ETYRRGLATLPE
+950 TTYRRGLAALPE
-962 HLGLLNNLGTTFLM
+962 HLGLLNNLGTTLLM
-976 QERFAEGLSVFRQAL
+976 QERFAEGLGVFRQAL

-1005 TAFLKQRQFAEAQHY
+1005 TAFLKQRRFAEAQHY
-1020 LAGAVQRRPED
+1020 LSGAVKRRPED
-1031 AILWLKL
+1031 AILRLKL
-1038 ADAYRGA
+1038 ADAYRGT
-1045 GDAEKARQVLAEA
+1045 GEVEKARQVLEGAA
-1058 PDDLRVR
+1058 DDPRVR
-1065 KMIEQLRE
+1065 KRLEQLGR

>member
-1 MQHASRWAVFG
+1 MHIASRWAVFG

-40 FTSATVL
+40 FTSAAVL

-73 AYAYLEVLIGLC
+73 VYAYLEVLIGLC
-85 GLAMVPAFNALEPVY
+85 GLAMIPAFNALEPVY
-100 GWLYHGLDGT
+100 GWLYHGLGGT
-110 GVWLGV
+110 GIWLGV
-116 GRFLVSAALLALPTT
+116 GRFLASAALLALPTT

-173 GFLLVPALGVQT
+173 GFLLVPSLGVQT
-185 TLWAAAGA
+185 TLWAAAGG
-193 NLLIGALAFALPD
+193 NLLIGALAFVLPD
-206 APSVSAP
+206 ASSASAL
-213 ADEPSAEPRTSS
+213 ADEPSAELGTSAS
-225 GSVESSKPAPSR
+225 SVESSKSAPSR
-237 GDVAALWALGLTG
+237 GDMAALWALGLTG

-290 MVLAGWIDRRAR
+290 MVLAGWIDRRPR
-302 LFRTLAILELAVGLT
+302 LFRTLALLELAVGLT

-329 LAVVE
+329 LVVVE

-372 AKLYTRHLAKVGKS
+372 AKLYTRHLATVGKS

-446 VLAPGLLLLPLAVSR
+446 VLALGLLLLPLAVSR

-489 QGVAQAIGQGRR
+489 QDVAQAIGQGRR

-553 EDPQQVLLI
+553 EDPQQVLII

-621 SLAEDRYDVIISQ
+621 ALAEDRYDVIISQ

-660 PGGLIGVWLQA
+660 PGGLVGIWLQA

-693 AMWELMPGIDYLL
+693 ALWELMPGIDYLL
-706 VGSTAPVEV
+706 VGSAAPVEV

-728 VRRDLARSGGG
+728 VQRDLVRSGGG

-747 YVMGHQGIQKLAGDA
+747 YVMGNQGIHKLAGDA

-769 ARLEFAAPRGLYRD
+769 ARLEFAAPKGLYRD

-800 RADLE
+800 RADLS
-805 FVHPTATPQL
+805 FVQPAATPEL
-815 ARAWAARHLA
+815 ERAWAARHLA
-825 LEGLIHER
+825 LDGLMHER
-833 RGEYSEALAQMGKA
+833 RGAYSEALAQMGEA
-847 ARLRSEDIEVR
+847 ARLRPEDIEVR
-858 RVLPELSFK
+858 RVFPELSFK

-882 RLYDGLLAALPDHSV
+882 RLYDGLLAALPDHFV

-902 GELHEHLRQWDA
+902 GELHEHLREWDA

-931 ADLRLGAIHTRNR
+931 AHLRLGAIHTRR
-944 AFDQAA
+944 KAFDAA
-950 ETYRRGLATLPE
+950 IATYRRGLEALPT
-962 HLGLLNNLGTTFLM
+962 HLDLLNNLGTAYLM
-976 QERFAEGLSVFRQAL
+976 QQRVAEGVDVLRQAL
-991 AIDSTDARV
+991 AVDSTDARV

-1020 LAGAVQRRPED
+1020 LAGAIKLRPED
-1031 AILWLKL
+1031 ATLRLKL
-1038 ADAYRGA
+1038 ADAYRGT
-1045 GDAEKARQVLAEA
+1045 GDVEKARQVLAGA
-1058 PDDLRVR
+1058 ADDPRVR
-1065 KMIEQLRE
+1065 KMIEQLEE

>member
-1 MQHASRWAVFG
+1 MYNASRWAVFG

-28 MRLFRLAMGNTV
+28 MRLFRLVMGNTV

-59 VAGRLAD
+59 LAGRLAD

-73 AYAYLEVLIGLC
+73 VYAWLEVFIGLC
-85 GLAMVPAFNALEPVY
+85 GLAMTPAFSALEPVY
-100 GWLYHGLDGT
+100 GWLYRELGGT
-110 GVWLGV
+110 GLWLGV
-116 GRFLVSAALLALPTT
+116 GRFVASAALLVLPTT

-146 RLESMG
+146 RLERMG

-173 GFLLVPALGVQT
+173 GFLLVPSLGVQT

-193 NLLIGALAFALPD
+193 NLLIGALAFVLAD
-206 APSVSAP
+206 APAGRPP
-213 ADEPSAEPRTSS
+213 ADEPAPR
-225 GSVESSKPAPSR
+225 R
-237 GDVAALWALGLTG
+237 GDLAALWALGLTG

-290 MVLAGWIDRRAR
+290 LVLAGWIDRRAR
-302 LFRTLAILELAVGLT
+302 LLGTLALLQLAVGLT

-329 LAVVE
+329 LVVVE

-340 GSFGLLHLSEFLMA
+340 GSFGLLHLSEFLLA

-372 AKLYTRHLAKVGKS
+372 AKLYTRHLATVGKS

-420 AATTLNIGLGIY
+420 AATTLNIGLGLY
-432 FLWRDGLLSRPLFR
+432 FLWRDGSFRRPLVR

-489 QGVAQAIGQGRR
+489 QDVAHAIGQDRR
-501 LLYAEEGMT
+501 LLYAKEGMT
-510 ATVTVWDL
+510 ATVTAWDL

-562 GLGCGISLGAAQRHP
+562 GLGCGISLGAALCHP
-577 VAAIDCVELSPEVV
+577 IAAIDCVELSPEVV

-597 SEVNQDALADPRTRM
+597 SEVNQNALADPRTRM

-621 SLAEDRYDVIISQ
+621 ALSEGRYDVIISQ
-634 PSSLWIAGMA
+634 PSSLWIAGMV

-660 PGGLIGVWLQA
+660 PGGLVGVWLQA

-684 TFADAFPHV
+684 TFADAFPYMS
-693 AMWELMPGIDYLL
+693 MWELMPGIDYLL
-706 VGSTAPVEV
+706 VGSASPVEV
-715 GLDRLATRLERPG
+715 GLDRLATRLDRPG

-739 DALDLLCS
+739 DALDVLCS
-747 YVMGHQGIQKLAGDA
+747 YVMGDQGIKKLAGDA

-800 RADLE
+800 RVDLG
-805 FVHPTATPQL
+805 FVHPAATPPL
-815 ARAWAARHLA
+815 TRAWAARHLA
-825 LEGLIHER
+825 LDGLMHER
-833 RGEYSEALAQMGKA
+833 RGAYSEALAQMGKA
-847 ARLRSEDIEVR
+847 ARLRPEDIEVR

-882 RLYDGLLAALPDHSV
+882 RWYDELLAALPDHAV

-902 GELHEHLRQWDA
+902 GELHEHLRQWDV

-920 RTTELAPTFVA
+920 RTAELAPTFVA
-931 ADLRLGAIHTRNR
+931 AHLRLGAIHTRNR

-950 ETYRRGLATLPE
+950 ATYRRGLAALPD
-962 HLGLLNNLGTTFLM
+962 HLGLLNNLGTALLM
-976 QERFAEGLSVFRQAL
+976 QERFAEGLRIFRRAL

-1005 TAFLKQRQFAEAQHY
+1005 TAFLKQRQFAAAQHY
-1020 LAGAVQRRPED
+1020 LQGAVQRRPED
-1031 AILWLKL
+1031 AVLRLKL
-1038 ADAYRGA
+1038 ADAYRGT
-1045 GDAEKARQVLAEA
+1045 GEVEKARQVLEEG
-1058 PDDLRVR
+1058 PDDPRVR
-1065 KMIEQLRE
+1065 KMRERLGE

>member
-1 MQHASRWAVFG
+1 MHNASRWAVFG

-85 GLAMVPAFNALEPVY
+85 GLAMTPAFNALEPVY

-110 GVWLGV
+110 GIWLGV
-116 GRFLVSAALLALPTT
+116 GRFLASATLLALPTA

-173 GFLLVPALGVQT
+173 GFLLVPSLGVQT

-206 APSVSAP
+206 ASSASAP
-213 ADEPSAEPRTSS
+213 ADEP
-225 GSVESSKPAPSR
+225 APSR
-237 GDVAALWALGLTG
+237 GDLAALWALGLTG

-302 LFRTLAILELAVGLT
+302 LFRTLALLELAVGLT

-372 AKLYTRHLAKVGKS
+372 AKLYTRHLATVGKS

-432 FLWRDGLLSRPLFR
+432 FLWRDGLFSRPLFR
-446 VLAPGLLLLPLAVSR
+446 VLALGLLLLPLAVSR

-481 QSAARLAG
+481 QSAARLTG
-489 QGVAQAIGQGRR
+489 QGVAHAIGQGRR

-518 RGERFMRVNGKV
+518 LGEHFMRVNGKV

-577 VAAIDCVELSPEVV
+577 VTAIDCVELSPEVV

-621 SLAEDRYDVIISQ
+621 ALAEDRYDVIISQ

-660 PGGLIGVWLQA
+660 PGGLVGVWLQA

-684 TFADAFPHV
+684 TFADAFPHA

-706 VGSTAPVEV
+706 VGSAAPVEV
-715 GLDRLATRLERPG
+715 GLDRLATHLERPG

-747 YVMGHQGIQKLAGDA
+747 YVMGDQGIHKLAGDA

-800 RADLE
+800 RADLG
-805 FVHPTATPQL
+805 FVHPAATPQL

-825 LEGLIHER
+825 LEGLIRER
-833 RGEYSEALAQMGKA
+833 RGAYSEALAQMGEA
-847 ARLRSEDIEVR
+847 ARLRPEDIEVQ
-858 RVLPELSFK
+858 RVFPELSFK
-867 LAEDAIRRGRFQQAV
+867 LAEHAIRRGRFQQAV
-882 RLYDGLLAALPDHSV
+882 RLYDELLTALPDHSV

-902 GELHEHLRQWDA
+902 GELHEHLRQWDI

-931 ADLRLGAIHTRNR
+931 AHLRLGAIHTRNR

-950 ETYRRGLATLPE
+950 ATYRRGLASLPE
-962 HLGLLNNLGTTFLM
+962 HLGLLNNLGTTLLM
-976 QERFAEGLSVFRQAL
+976 QERFAEGLSVFRQAM

-1005 TAFLKQRQFAEAQHY
+1005 TAFLKQRRFAEAQHY
-1020 LAGAVQRRPED
+1020 LSGAVKRRPED
-1031 AILWLKL
+1031 ATLLLKL
-1038 ADAYRGA
+1038 ADAHGGA
-1045 GDAEKARQVLAEA
+1045 GDLKQARRVLEQARQLA
-1058 PDDLRVR
+1058 PDDPRVQKRLERLRR
-1065 KMIEQLRE
+1065 

>member
-1 MQHASRWAVFG
+1 MYNASRWAVFG

-59 VAGRLAD
+59 LAGRLAD

-73 AYAYLEVLIGLC
+73 VYAWLEVFIGLC
-85 GLAMVPAFNALEPVY
+85 GLAMMPAFSALEPVY
-100 GWLYHGLDGT
+100 GWLYRELGGT
-110 GVWLGV
+110 GLWLGV
-116 GRFLVSAALLALPTT
+116 GRFAASAALLALPTT

-146 RLESMG
+146 RLERMG

-173 GFLLVPALGVQT
+173 GFLLVPFLGVQT

-193 NLLIGALAFALPD
+193 NLLIGALAFVLTD
-206 APSVSAP
+206 APAARPP
-213 ADEPSAEPRTSS
+213 ADEPASR
-225 GSVESSKPAPSR
+225 R
-237 GDVAALWALGLTG
+237 GDLAALWALGLTG

-290 MVLAGWIDRRAR
+290 LVLAGWIDRRAR
-302 LFRTLAILELAVGLT
+302 LLGTLALLQLAVGLT

-329 LAVVE
+329 LVVVE

-340 GSFGLLHLSEFLMA
+340 GSFGLLHLSEFLLA

-372 AKLYTRHLAKVGKS
+372 AKLYTRHLATVGKS

-420 AATTLNIGLGIY
+420 AATTLNIGLGLY
-432 FLWRDGLLSRPLFR
+432 FLWRDGSFRRPLVR
-446 VLAPGLLLLPLAVSR
+446 LLAPGLLLLPLAVSR

-489 QGVAQAIGQGRR
+489 QGVAHAIGQDRR
-501 LLYAEEGMT
+501 LLYAKEGMT
-510 ATVTVWDL
+510 ATVTAWDL

-562 GLGCGISLGAAQRHP
+562 GLGCGISLGAALCHP
-577 VAAIDCVELSPEVV
+577 IAAIDCVELSPEVV

-621 SLAEDRYDVIISQ
+621 ALSEGRYDVIISQ
-634 PSSLWIAGMA
+634 PSSLWIAGMV

-660 PGGLIGVWLQA
+660 PGGLVGVWLQA

-684 TFADAFPHV
+684 TFADAFPYMS
-693 AMWELMPGIDYLL
+693 MWELMPGIDYLL
-706 VGSTAPVEV
+706 VGSASPVEV
-715 GLDRLATRLERPG
+715 GLDRLATRLDRPG

-739 DALDLLCS
+739 DALDVLCS
-747 YVMGHQGIQKLAGDA
+747 YVMGDQGIKKLAGDA

-800 RADLE
+800 RVDLG
-805 FVHPTATPQL
+805 FVHPAATSQL
-815 ARAWAARHLA
+815 TRAWAARHLA
-825 LEGLIHER
+825 LDGLMHER
-833 RGEYSEALAQMGKA
+833 RGAYSEALAQMGKA
-847 ARLRSEDIEVR
+847 ARLRPEDIEVR

-882 RLYDGLLAALPDHSV
+882 RWYDELLAALPDHAV

-902 GELHEHLRQWDA
+902 GELHEHLRQWDV

-920 RTTELAPTFVA
+920 RTAELAPTFVA
-931 ADLRLGAIHTRNR
+931 AHLRLGAIHTRNR

-950 ETYRRGLATLPE
+950 ATYRRGLKALPD
-962 HLGLLNNLGTTFLM
+962 HLGLLNNLGTALLM
-976 QERFAEGLSVFRQAL
+976 QERFAEGLRVFRQAL

-1005 TAFLKQRQFAEAQHY
+1005 TAFLKQRQFAAAQHY
-1020 LAGAVQRRPED
+1020 LQEAVQRRPED
-1031 AILWLKL
+1031 AVLRLKL
-1038 ADAYRGA
+1038 ADAYRGT
-1045 GDAEKARQVLAEA
+1045 GEVEKARQVLEEG
-1058 PDDLRVR
+1058 PDDPRVR
-1065 KMIEQLRE
+1065 KMRERLGDR

>member
-1 MQHASRWAVFG
+1 MHNASRWAVFG

-85 GLAMVPAFNALEPVY
+85 GLAMIPAFNALEPVY

-110 GVWLGV
+110 GIWLGV

-146 RLESMG
+146 RLASMG

-206 APSVSAP
+206 ASSATSVP
-213 ADEPSAEPRTSS
+213 ADEPAL
-225 GSVESSKPAPSR
+225 SR
-237 GDVAALWALGLTG
+237 GDLAALWALGLTG

-290 MVLAGWIDRRAR
+290 MVLAGWIDRRPR
-302 LFRTLAILELAVGLT
+302 LFRTLALLELAVGLT

-372 AKLYTRHLAKVGKS
+372 AKLYTRHLATVGKS

-461 LPAWDVALLN
+461 LPAWDMALLN

-530 VASSQG
+530 VASSEG

-553 EDPQQVLLI
+553 EDPQQVLII

-621 SLAEDRYDVIISQ
+621 ALAEGRYDVIISQ

-660 PGGLIGVWLQA
+660 PGGLVGVWLQA

-706 VGSTAPVEV
+706 VGSAAPVEV

-728 VRRDLARSGGG
+728 VQRDLARSGGG

-747 YVMGHQGIQKLAGDA
+747 YVMGDQGIQKLADDA

-783 LSRGR
+783 LSRGH
-788 GLFSLADLAAVR
+788 GLFSLADLATIR
-800 RADLE
+800 RADLG

-815 ARAWAARHLA
+815 ARAWAARHLT
-825 LEGLIHER
+825 LKGLIRER
-833 RGEYSEALAQMGKA
+833 RGEYSEALAQMSEA
-847 ARLRSEDIEVR
+847 ARLRPEGIEVR
-858 RVLPELSFK
+858 RVFPELSFK

-882 RLYDGLLAALPDHSV
+882 RLYDGLLAALPDHYV

-902 GELHEHLRQWDA
+902 GELHEHLRQWDV

-920 RTTELAPTFVA
+920 RVAELAPTFVA
-931 ADLRLGAIHTRNR
+931 AHLRLGAIHTRR
-944 AFDQAA
+944 KALDEAVA
-950 ETYRRGLATLPE
+950 TYRRGLKALPT
-962 HLGLLNNLGTTFLM
+962 HLDLLNNLGTAYLM
-976 QERFAEGLSVFRQAL
+976 QQRVAEGIAVLRQAL
-991 AIDSTDARV
+991 AVDSTDARV

-1031 AILWLKL
+1031 ATLWLKL
-1038 ADAYRGA
+1038 ADAYRGTGA
-1045 GDAEKARQVLAEA
+1045 VEKARQVLEKA
-1058 PDDLRVR
+1058 PDDPRVR
-1065 KMIEQLRE
+1065 KMIEQLGK

>member
-1 MQHASRWAVFG
+1 MQYASRWAVFG

-59 VAGRLAD
+59 LAGRLAD

-85 GLAMVPAFNALEPVY
+85 GLAMIPAFNALEPVY
-100 GWLYHGLDGT
+100 GWLYRGLDGT
-110 GVWLGV
+110 GLWLGV
-116 GRFLVSAALLALPTT
+116 GRFLVSAALLVLPTT

-146 RLESMG
+146 RLASMG

-185 TLWAAAGA
+185 TLWAAAGG
-193 NLLIGALAFALPD
+193 NLLIGALAFVLPD
-206 APSVSAP
+206 ASSASAS
-213 ADEPSAEPRTSS
+213 ADEPSANSA
-225 GSVESSKPAPSR
+225 ESSKPAPSR
-237 GDVAALWALGLTG
+237 GDLAALWALGLTG

-290 MVLAGWIDRRAR
+290 MVLAGWIDRRPR
-302 LFRTLAILELAVGLT
+302 LFRTLALLELAVGLT
-317 ALLVEPLFGLLP
+317 ALMVEPLFGLLP

-340 GSFGLLHLSEFLMA
+340 GSFGLLHLSEFLLA

-361 TFAAGGIFPAA
+361 TFAVGGIFPAA
-372 AKLYTRHLAKVGKS
+372 AKLYTRHLATVGKS

-420 AATTLNIGLGIY
+420 AATALNIGLGIY

-446 VLAPGLLLLPLAVSR
+446 VLAPGLLLLPLAVWR

-481 QSAARLAG
+481 QSAARIAG
-489 QGVAQAIGQGRR
+489 QGMAHAIGQDRR

-510 ATVTVWDL
+510 ATATVWDL

-530 VASSQG
+530 IASSQG

-553 EDPQQVLLI
+553 EDPQQVLII

-577 VAAIDCVELSPEVV
+577 VTAIDCVELSPEVV

-621 SLAEDRYDVIISQ
+621 ALAEGRYDVIISQ

-660 PGGLIGVWLQA
+660 PEGLVGVWLQA

-693 AMWELMPGIDYLL
+693 ALWELMPGIDYLL
-706 VGSTAPVEV
+706 VGSAAPVEV
-715 GLDRLATRLERPG
+715 GLDRLATHLERPG

-747 YVMGHQGIQKLAGDA
+747 YVMGEQGIQKLAGDA

-783 LSRGR
+783 LSRGH

-800 RADLE
+800 RADLG
-805 FVHPTATPQL
+805 FVHPPATPQL
-815 ARAWAARHLA
+815 ARAWTARHLA
-825 LEGLIHER
+825 LEGLIRER
-833 RGEYSEALAQMGKA
+833 RGEYSAALAQMGRA
-847 ARLRSEDIEVR
+847 ARLRPEDIEVR
-858 RVLPELSFK
+858 RVFPELSFK

-902 GELHEHLRQWDA
+902 GELHEHLRQWDT

-931 ADLRLGAIHTRNR
+931 AHLRLGAIHSRR
-944 AFDQAA
+944 KAFA
-950 ETYRRGLATLPE
+950 EAIATYRRGLEALPE
-962 HLGLLNNLGTTFLM
+962 HLDLLNNLGTAYLM
-976 QERFAEGLSVFRQAL
+976 QQRVAEGVTVLRQAL
-991 AIDSTDARV
+991 AVDSTDARV

-1020 LAGAVQRRPED
+1020 LAGAVQRRPKD
-1031 AILWLKL
+1031 AILRLKL
-1038 ADAYRGA
+1038 ADAHEGT
-1045 GDAEKARQVLAEA
+1045 GDLKQARRALEQARQLA
-1058 PDDLRVR
+1058 PDDPRVQKRLERLRR
-1065 KMIEQLRE
+1065 

>member
-1 MQHASRWAVFG
+1 MYNASRWAVFG

-28 MRLFRLAMGNTV
+28 LRLFRLAMGNTV

-59 VAGRLAD
+59 LAGRLAD

-73 AYAYLEVLIGLC
+73 VYAVLEVLIGLC
-85 GLAMVPAFNALEPVY
+85 GLAMMPAFSAIEPVY
-100 GWLYHGLDGT
+100 GWLYRALDGT
-110 GVWLGV
+110 GLWLGV
-116 GRFLVSAALLALPTT
+116 GRFFASAALLALPTT

-146 RLESMG
+146 RLERMG

-173 GFLLVPALGVQT
+173 GFLLVPSLGVQT
-185 TLWAAAGA
+185 TLWLAAGA
-193 NLLIGALAFALPD
+193 NVLIGALAFVLAD
-206 APSVSAP
+206 APSARTP
-213 ADEPSAEPRTSS
+213 ADEPASR
-225 GSVESSKPAPSR
+225 R
-237 GDVAALWALGLTG
+237 GDLAALWALGLTG
-250 FASMIYE
+250 FAAMIYE

-290 MVLAGWIDRRAR
+290 LVLAGWIDRRAR
-302 LFRTLAILELAVGLT
+302 LFGVLALLELAVGLT

-329 LAVVE
+329 LVVVE

-372 AKLYTRHLAKVGKS
+372 AKLYTRHLSTVGKS

-420 AATTLNIGLGIY
+420 AATTLNLGLGLY
-432 FLWRDGLLSRPLFR
+432 FLWRDGRFSRPLVR

-471 SAPYLYAGQY
+471 SAPYLYAEQY
-481 QSAARLAG
+481 QSAARLTG
-489 QGVAQAIGQGRR
+489 QGVAHAIGRDRR
-501 LLYAEEGMT
+501 LLYAKEGMT
-510 ATVTVWDL
+510 ATVTAWEW

-536 KDLRSHSLLA
+536 KDLRSHALLA

-553 EDPQQVLLI
+553 EDPQDVLLI
-562 GLGCGISLGAAQRHP
+562 GLGCGISLGAALCHP
-577 VAAIDCVELSPEVV
+577 IEAIDCVELSPEVV

-621 SLAEDRYDVIISQ
+621 ALSEGRYDVIISQ
-634 PSSLWIAGMA
+634 PSSLWIAGMV

-660 PGGLIGVWLQA
+660 PGGLAGVWLQA

-684 TFADAFPHV
+684 TFANAFPHV
-693 AMWELMPGIDYLL
+693 SVWELIPGIDYLL
-706 VGSTAPVEV
+706 VGSAAPVPV
-715 GLDRLATRLERPG
+715 GLDRLTTRLDRPG

-739 DALDLLCS
+739 DALDVLCS
-747 YVMGHQGIQKLAGDA
+747 YVMGDRGVKQLAGDA

-783 LSRGR
+783 LSRGP
-788 GLFSLADLAAVR
+788 GLFSLADLAEVR
-800 RADLE
+800 RADLG
-805 FVHPTATPQL
+805 FVHPAAPPEL

-825 LEGLIHER
+825 LDGLMHEQ
-833 RGEYSEALAQMGKA
+833 RGAYSAALAQLGQA
-847 ARLRSEDIEVR
+847 ARLRPEDIEVR

-867 LAEDAIRRGRFQQAV
+867 LAEDAIRRGRLQQAV
-882 RLYDGLLAALPDHSV
+882 RWYDELLAALPNHAV

-902 GELHEHLRQWDA
+902 GELHEHLRQWDV

-931 ADLRLGAIHTRNR
+931 AHLRLGAIHTRRR
-944 AFDQAA
+944 AFDEATA
-950 ETYRRGLATLPE
+950 TYRRGLKALPV
-962 HLGLLNNLGTTFLM
+962 HLGLLNNLGTTLLM
-976 QERFAEGLSVFRQAL
+976 QERFAEGVSVFRQAL
-991 AIDSTDARV
+991 ALDSTDARV

-1005 TAFLKQRQFAEAQHY
+1005 TAFLKQRQFATAQHY
-1020 LAGAVQRRPED
+1020 LTEAVQRRPED
-1031 AILWLKL
+1031 ATLRLKL
-1038 ADAYRGA
+1038 ADAYRGM
-1045 GDAEKARQVLAEA
+1045 GDVEKARQVLEEG
-1058 PDDLRVR
+1058 PDDPRVR
-1065 KMIEQLRE
+1065 KMRTRLGE

>member
-1 MQHASRWAVFG
+1 MYNASRWAVFG

-59 VAGRLAD
+59 LAGRLAD

-73 AYAYLEVLIGLC
+73 VYAWLEVFIGLC
-85 GLAMVPAFNALEPVY
+85 GLAMTPAFSALEPVY
-100 GWLYHGLDGT
+100 GWLYRELGGT
-110 GVWLGV
+110 GLWLGV
-116 GRFLVSAALLALPTT
+116 GRFVASAALLALPTT

-146 RLESMG
+146 RLERMG

-173 GFLLVPALGVQT
+173 GFLLVPSLGVQT

-193 NLLIGALAFALPD
+193 NLLIGALAFVLTD
-206 APSVSAP
+206 APPARP
-213 ADEPSAEPRTSS
+213 LADEPA
-225 GSVESSKPAPSR
+225 ASR
-237 GDVAALWALGLTG
+237 GDLAALWALGLTG

-290 MVLAGWIDRRAR
+290 LVLAGWIDRRAR
-302 LFRTLAILELAVGLT
+302 LLGTLALLQLAVGLT

-329 LAVVE
+329 LVVVE

-340 GSFGLLHLSEFLMA
+340 GSFGLLHLSEFLLA

-372 AKLYTRHLAKVGKS
+372 AKLYTRHLATVGKS

-420 AATTLNIGLGIY
+420 AATTLNIGLGLY
-432 FLWRDGLLSRPLFR
+432 FLWRDGSFSRPLVR

-489 QGVAQAIGQGRR
+489 QGVAHAIGQDRR
-501 LLYAEEGMT
+501 LLYAKEGMT
-510 ATVTVWDL
+510 ATVTAWDL

-562 GLGCGISLGAAQRHP
+562 GLGCGISLGAALCHP
-577 VAAIDCVELSPEVV
+577 IAAIDCVELSPEVV

-597 SEVNQDALADPRTRM
+597 SEVNQDALADPRTQM

-621 SLAEDRYDVIISQ
+621 ALSEGRYDVIISQ
-634 PSSLWIAGMA
+634 PSSLWIAGMV

-660 PGGLIGVWLQA
+660 PGGLVGVWLQA

-684 TFADAFPHV
+684 TFADAFPYMS
-693 AMWELMPGIDYLL
+693 MWELMPGIDYLL
-706 VGSTAPVEV
+706 VGSASPVEV
-715 GLDRLATRLERPG
+715 GLDRLATRLDRPG

-739 DALDLLCS
+739 DALDVLCS
-747 YVMGHQGIQKLAGDA
+747 YVMGDQGIKKLAGDA

-800 RADLE
+800 RVDLG
-805 FVHPTATPQL
+805 FVHPAATPQL
-815 ARAWAARHLA
+815 TRAWAARHLA
-825 LEGLIHER
+825 LDGLMHER
-833 RGEYSEALAQMGKA
+833 RGAYSEALAQMGKA

-882 RLYDGLLAALPDHSV
+882 RWYDELLAALPDHAV

-902 GELHEHLRQWDA
+902 GELHEHLRQWDVA
-914 AAAAYQ
+914 TAAYQ
-920 RTTELAPTFVA
+920 RTAELAPTFVA
-931 ADLRLGAIHTRNR
+931 AHLRLGAIHTRNR

-950 ETYRRGLATLPE
+950 ATYRRGLKALPD
-962 HLGLLNNLGTTFLM
+962 HLGLLNNLGTALLM
-976 QERFAEGLSVFRQAL
+976 QEHFAEGMRVFRRAL

-1005 TAFLKQRQFAEAQHY
+1005 TAFLKQRQFAAAQHY
-1020 LAGAVQRRPED
+1020 LQGAVQRRPED
-1031 AILWLKL
+1031 ATLRLKL
-1038 ADAYRGA
+1038 ADAYRGT
-1045 GDAEKARQVLAEA
+1045 GEVEKARQVLEEG
-1058 PDDLRVR
+1058 PDDPRVR
-1065 KMIEQLRE
+1065 KMRERLGE